1 MCASETGKNFAISPT
16 EKFMQNHAPQQL
28 FEIPYSELTLRKL
41 SSNLLSFVT
50 VVAAILNLG

>member
-1 MCASETGKNFAISPT
+1 
-16 EKFMQNHAPQQL
+16 MQNHAPQQL